1 MVLKFDNSGDN
12 IANTAVGS
20 SHTSMN
26 NCGMP
31 YFNLNHSDLDFKQES
46 LYKFKGFM
54 NSNNNTDELIEL
66 ELPRRSFYILSGPL
80 RYSFTHE
87 ILGPNGI
94 LELHSH
100 LPISERRLS
109 VIFRD
114 IYPEIK
120 S

>member
-1 MVLKFDNSGDN
+1 MMVLKFDNSGDN
-12 IANTAVGS
+12 IANTAVNTDTDHIS
-20 SHTSMN
+20 
-26 NCGMP
+26 GMP
-31 YFNLNHSDLDFKQES
+31 YFNLNSSDEHLKEEL
-46 LYKFKGFM
+46 LYKYKGFI
-54 NSNNNTDELIEL
+54 NSNDNIDELIEI

-87 ILGPNGI
+87 ILGPKGS
-94 LELHSH
+94 LELYPH

-114 IYPEIK
+114 AHPVV